1 MTPRKLTLGFIALSI
16 LSVSARAATSPTNI
30 TSDMRCHQLANDDFS
45 EIQDAPTQ
53 IIDTKVIAAAGS
65 TPAHC
70 RIEGYVRPQ
79 VGFELLLPSNEW
91 NGKFM
96 EVGCGGWCGSIDVS
110 QCDAALR
117 HGYACIVS
125 DMGHKGS
132 EEDTLWADNNLP
144 AQVDFGYRATHVV
157 ALSGKAIARRY
168 YDKAPVHS
176 YFVGCST
183 GGYQGVME
191 AQRFPWDFDGIVAGA
206 PDIDEAAANLR
217 ATWIVRNFLDR
228 NGKPLL
234 THDALQLTHEAVLKR
249 CDMDDGIEDGIIG
262 NPLACRFDPAEILC
276 KSGQT
281 NGCLTLT
288 QADVIKKLY
297 SGPMT
302 SDGKSISTGGFLRG
316 SELNWEQ
323 FWPASGVEQFFKFG
337 IWGYSAGPQF
347 KYTDFD
353 FDRDYKRL
361 GLASWYDNSNPD
373 LRKFKD
379 AGGKLIVYHGA
390 TDTVDLPGAVIDYYE
405 TVERTMGG
413 RASTQDFFRLFF
425 IPGMNHCTGGS
436 GAYAI
441 DYVSYLEAWIEQGKA
456 PDVLIGAHVSDSYLA
471 TVPLPKLAQDLPA
484 DLTPEARVSIAV
496 DFLELPLDP
505 AIPLAFTRP
514 IYPYPTRAKYLGQ
527 GNPNSA
533 SSFGPVVGP

>member
-1 MTPRKLTLGFIALSI
+1 MTARKLAWGIIALTI
-16 LSVSARAATSPTNI
+16 LSASVQAATTATNPTPD
-30 TSDMRCHQLANDDFS
+30 TRCQELANVDFS
-45 EIQDAPTQ
+45 SIQDAPTQ
-53 IIDTKVIAAAGS
+53 IIEAKAIAAAG
-65 TPAHC
+65 TMPGYC
-70 RIEGYVRPQ
+70 RIDGYVKPQ
-79 VGFELLLPSNEW
+79 VGFDLLLPSNQW

-96 EVGCGGWCGSIDVS
+96 EVGCGGWCGAIDIS

-117 HGYACIVS
+117 HGYACIAS
-125 DMGHKGS
+125 DMGHKGT
-132 EEDTLWADNNLP
+132 EDDTLWADGNLP

-168 YDKAPVHS
+168 YDKAPAHS

-217 ATWIVRNFLDR
+217 ATWIVRTFLDTS
-228 NGKPLL
+228 GKALL
-234 THDALQLTHEAVLKR
+234 SHDALQLTHEAVLKR
-249 CDMDDGIEDGIIG
+249 CDMDDGVKDGIIG
-262 NPLACRFDPAEILC
+262 DPLACKFDPAELLC

-281 NGCLTLT
+281 NGCFTPA
-288 QADVIKKLY
+288 QVDVINKLY
-297 SGPMT
+297 AGPMT
-302 SDGKSISTGGFLRG
+302 SDGKSISTGGYLRG
-316 SELNWEQ
+316 SELTWGD
-323 FWPASGVEQFFKFG
+323 FWPALAVEQFYKFG
-337 IWGYSAGPQF
+337 LWGYSAGPQF

-379 AGGKLIVYHGA
+379 AGGKLIVYHGG

-413 RASTQDFFRLFF
+413 RASTQDFFRLFL
-425 IPGMNHCTGGS
+425 IPGMNHCTGGA

-441 DYVSYLEAWIEQGKA
+441 DYVSYIERWVEQGKA
-456 PDVLIGAHVSDSYLA
+456 PDVLMSAHVSDSYLA
-471 TVPLPKLAQDLPA
+471 TAPLPKLPQNLPA
-484 DLTPEARVSIAV
+484 DITPEARAAIAV
-496 DFLELPLDP
+496 DYLELPLDP
-505 AIPLAFTRP
+505 VIPVAFTRP
-514 IYPYPTRAKYLGQ
+514 VYPYPTRAKYLGR
-527 GNPNSA
+527 GDPHSA
-533 SSFGPVVGP
+533 SSFGPVSP